1 VSAPLSEVVVVA
13 GLGRCGSS
21 LTMQMLA
28 AGGMPCIGEPPAFED
43 VRFTPGARVAEDWF
57 ASLIGNAVKVLD
69 PHHVQLPKPA
79 PARVIWLNRDYREQA
94 ASQAKFL
101 QAVAGIGG
109 VEDVATAFRRS
120 MPQERRE
127 ALRAL
132 AGWPLLEQAFEALIL
147 EPAASARAINAFV
160 GGHLDADAM
169 ARVVRRRP
177 TECAP
182 GLDMECELI
191 AEYQGR
197 RR

>member
-1 VSAPLSEVVVVA
+1 MSVHPTEVVIVA

-28 AGGMPCIGEPPAFED
+28 AGGMPCVGEPPAFED
-43 VRFTPGARVAEDWF
+43 ARLEPGRHVDEAWF
-57 ASLIGNAVKVLD
+57 RGLIGNAIKVLD
-69 PHHVQLPKPA
+69 PHHVQLPKA
-79 PARVIWLNRDYREQA
+79 ATARVIWLNRDYREQA

-109 VEDVATAFRRS
+109 VEDVAIAFRRS
-120 MPQERRE
+120 MPAERKQ
-127 ALRAL
+127 ALCAL
-132 AGWPLLEQAFEALIL
+132 AGWPILEQAFEALIL
-147 EPAASARAINAFV
+147 EPEAAAHAINAFV
-160 GGHLDADAM
+160 GGHLDEAAM
-169 ARVVRRRP
+169 AHVVRRRP

-182 GLDMECELI
+182 GLEMELELL